1 MYPPF
6 LYSIFEQVHPPKTP
20 IKVTALSTT
29 LQPLNIRHK
38 LEPITKLKQ
47 LFSQYNSLIIFILDF
62 DFILMLVL
70 IDAPPFSPQE
80 NHEPAYSASI

>member
-20 IKVTALSTT
+20 LKVTALSTT
-29 LQPLNIRHK
+29 LQLPNIRHK
-38 LEPITKLKQ
+38 LEPITKPKQ

-70 IDAPPFSPQE
+70 INAPPFSPQE